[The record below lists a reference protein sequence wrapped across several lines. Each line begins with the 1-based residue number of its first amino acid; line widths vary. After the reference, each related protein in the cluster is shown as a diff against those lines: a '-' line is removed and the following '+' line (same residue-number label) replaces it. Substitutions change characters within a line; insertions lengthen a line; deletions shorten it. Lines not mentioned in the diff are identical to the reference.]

1 MLRFEILNK
10 ESVACRE
17 VVEDCLN
24 IKDSKLFVKGVNTLL
39 AINALSRLESTFY
52 NQYKL
57 DWNKLTKGNF
67 SDDLIDLDK
76 MSFDDDD
83 KKAAFIKSWNQAKN
97 VYKFFSSGSC
107 KCPELNSKTKD
118 GNYTYKTVECFTDKN
133 DMTAI
138 LTQCAYYCMS
148 MHETAY
154 DVIYEGESAK
164 LLCYHISGENEV
176 FEIGKKYADSK
187 DKALEVECKKLV
199 EEIGAKFYT
208 PEETDVLKKYSY
220 GVKRKAV
227 VACMDTCAPKPQR
240 NRTTGAITFT
250 KPRKKDLQ
258 KALAC
263 ILFHIPLK
271 KPEKKVIKEMYL

>member
-39 AINALSRLESTFY
+39 AINALSRLEATFY

-133 DMTAI
+133 DMKDI

-148 MHETAY
+148 MHETVSGVVY
-154 DVIYEGESAK
+154 SDKKAK
-164 LLCYHISGENEV
+164 IQVYHISGENEV

-199 EEIGAKFYT
+199 EEIGRKFDT
-208 PEETDVLKKYSY
+208 PEATDVLRKYSY
-220 GVKRKAV
+220 KVKRNAV
-227 VACMDTCAPKPQR
+227 VACMDTCAPRPVRDK
-240 NRTTGAITFT
+240 TTGVTGFS

-258 KALAC
+258 RALAC
-263 ILFHIPLK
+263 IMFHIPLE
-271 KPEKKVIKEMYL
+271 KPKKVVNEIYL